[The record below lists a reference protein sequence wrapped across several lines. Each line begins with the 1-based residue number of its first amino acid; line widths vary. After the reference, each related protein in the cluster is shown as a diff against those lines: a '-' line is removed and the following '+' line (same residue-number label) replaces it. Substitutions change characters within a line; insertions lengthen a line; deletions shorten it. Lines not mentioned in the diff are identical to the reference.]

1 MTLSECIRKYLDE
14 HDGMSLRKFAAL
26 AGTSHVYMA
35 NIVNEKTSRGNNPT
49 PSITVYKGIAHA
61 MGIDVGT
68 LFDMVDDSVQW
79 SGHKKI
85 TATLSDGVKKE
96 DVIVLSDLSEKQ
108 QRLIRGILKL
118 SDREASALLPIT
130 EELLSDQQIP
140 GDQ

>member
-49 PSITVYKGIAHA
+49 PSITVYKGIAKA

-85 TATLSDGVKKE
+85 TATLMDDGS
-96 DVIVLSDLSEKQ
+96 DVIHLSDLSEKQ
-108 QRLIRGILKL
+108 QRLIKGILKL

-130 EELLSDQQIP
+130 EELLSDQQVP